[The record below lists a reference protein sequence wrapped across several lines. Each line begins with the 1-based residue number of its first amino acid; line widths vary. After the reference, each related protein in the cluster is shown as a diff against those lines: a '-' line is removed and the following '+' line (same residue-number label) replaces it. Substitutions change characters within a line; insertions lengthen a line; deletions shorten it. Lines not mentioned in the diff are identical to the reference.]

1 MPSSTL
7 DRSRTHARS
16 HAQASDWVVVVPGQQ
31 PEGLPASTE
40 SASAESAAAQ
50 PQVSRVATAPRL
62 RLSLPAGLRT
72 VLRGAVGRFA
82 LMAGWACAMVAA
94 LGLLT
99 GHDPLLALGLTTP
112 HFVAYQGASAEQVRF
127 VMDDGW
133 SQTAAVPGA
142 LLMDWQEGQAQP
154 ALRLTMGNPA
164 VEPQV
169 EKAAADGSRID
180 EIRYPGAWP
189 GVDAVIRT
197 MPGGSASNLIV
208 QPGVN
213 PGVIEMEYVGATE
226 LTVDQAGR
234 LHARITDGEWIDGT
248 PESWQDGP
256 SGREPVD
263 SSYQLLGGNRFGFSV
278 GAYDPSRPLIVDPPS
293 ERSR

>member
-31 PEGLPASTE
+31 LDGLPESTE
-40 SASAESAAAQ
+40 SAQPAAAE
-50 PQVSRVATAPRL
+50 PQVRRALTRTRPRL
-62 RLSLPAGLRT
+62 RLPAGLAT
-72 VLRGAVGRFA
+72 ALRDAVGRFA
-82 LMAGWACAMVAA
+82 PMVGLACAMVVA
-94 LGLLT
+94 LGLFT
-99 GHDPLLALGLTTP
+99 GHDPLLALGLTAP
-112 HFVAYQGASAEQVRF
+112 RFVAYQGTSAEQVRF
-127 VMDDGW
+127 VIDDGW
-133 SQTAAVPGA
+133 TQTAAVPGA
-142 LLMDWQEGQAQP
+142 MLMDWQAGQAQP

-164 VEPQV
+164 AEPVV
-169 EKAAADGSRID
+169 EKTSADGSRID

-197 MPGGSASNLIV
+197 MPSGWSSNLIV

-213 PGVIEMEYVGATE
+213 PGVIEMEYVGATD

-234 LHARITDGEWIDGT
+234 LHVRIADGEWIDGT

-263 SSYQLLGGNRFGFSV
+263 SSYELLGGNRFGFVV
-278 GAYDPSRPLIVDPPS
+278 GPYDPSRPLVVDPPS